1 MSSKIENYTRLEQ
14 ELARIT
20 HVCNIGMLA
29 HWDAATG
36 LPNGSVASRN
46 EEMATFSAVLHEMST
61 SAKIGQLIESSQGEV
76 DYLDEWQKSNLAL
89 TKKSYDR
96 QTRISSDIQH
106 EFSLASS
113 ASEFAWR
120 QARANND
127 FKSLIPY
134 LDRVFNAARKI
145 ADLQS
150 HKLKKSSLDVLIDSF
165 DPGRTSSEISDVFNV
180 LKAEL
185 PGLTEKIIQKQKGE
199 KLIPLSKPIDEAVQR
214 AIGLRVMDKMG
225 FNMDR
230 GRLDKS
236 VHPFCIGSNDDVRL
250 TTRYNENN
258 FLSSLFGVIHETGH
272 GLYQQNLPAKY
283 RNQPVGGPLG
293 MAFHES
299 QSLIM
304 EMQAGTCQQFTQ
316 FLAKLLKDDFAFS
329 GPEYSEEN
337 LYKLVTRVKPS
348 FIRVDADE
356 VTYPLHVIL
365 RFEIEKAIVE
375 DNMQAAELPE
385 LWNSKMQQYL
395 GISPKTD
402 SDGCMQDIHWP
413 SGWLGYFPS
422 YTNGAI
428 IASMLMRAAKSKYS
442 EIDSQL
448 GSGSFQ
454 SLNKYL
460 NDNLRQYGS
469 SKDSA
474 DLLKT
479 STGYD
484 SVQPSV
490 FIEYLKDKYLSQ
502 DSF

>member
-1 MSSKIENYTRLEQ
+1 MPSKIENYQRLEQ

-20 HVCNIGMLA
+20 HIRNIGMLA

-36 LPNGSVASRN
+36 LPKGSVRSRN
-46 EEMATFSAVLHEMST
+46 EEIATFSAVVHEMST
-61 SAKIGQLIESSQGEV
+61 SEKIGQLIEASQGEF

-96 QTRISSDIQH
+96 ETAISSDVQH
-106 EFSLASS
+106 EFSIASS

-120 QARANND
+120 EARANND

-134 LDRVFNAARKI
+134 LDRVFNVVRKI
-145 ADLQS
+145 AELQS
-150 HKLKKSSLDVLIDSF
+150 QKLKKSSMDVLIDSF
-165 DPGRTSSEISDVFNV
+165 DPGRTSLEISDIFNV
-180 LKAEL
+180 LKAQL
-185 PGLTEKIIQKQKGE
+185 PELTEKIIQKQKGE
-199 KLIPLSKPIDEAVQR
+199 KVIPLSKPIEETTQKL
-214 AIGLRVMDKMG
+214 IGLKIMEMMG
-225 FNMDR
+225 FKMDR

-250 TTRYNENN
+250 TTRYDENN
-258 FLSSLFGVIHETGH
+258 FISSLFGVIHETGH

-304 EMQAGTCQQFTQ
+304 EMQAGTSREFTQ
-316 FLAKLLKDDFAFS
+316 FLAKLLRDHFKFA

-356 VTYPLHVIL
+356 VTYPMHIIL
-365 RFEIEKAIVE
+365 RFEIEKAILE
-375 DNMQAAELPE
+375 DNLKAQDLPV

-395 GISPKTD
+395 GIIPNTNSE
-402 SDGCMQDIHWP
+402 GCMQDIHWP

-428 IASMLMRAAKSKYS
+428 IASMLMRSAKDEYS
-442 EIDSQL
+442 EI
-448 GSGSFQ
+448 GSELDKGNFQ

-469 SKDSA
+469 SKSSA
-474 DLLKT
+474 DLLKA

-484 SVQPSV
+484 SVQPGI
-490 FIEYLKDKYLSQ
+490 FIDYLQDKYL
-502 DSF
+502 

>member
-1 MSSKIENYTRLEQ
+1 MPSKIENYQRLEQ
-14 ELARIT
+14 ELSRIT
-20 HVCNIGMLA
+20 HIRNIGMLA

-36 LPNGSVASRN
+36 LPKESVASRN
-46 EEMATFSAVLHEMST
+46 EEIATFSTVVHEMST
-61 SAKIGQLIESSQGEV
+61 SKKVGQLIEASQGEV
-76 DYLDEWQKSNLAL
+76 DYLDEWQKSNLTL

-96 QTRISSDIQH
+96 ETAISSDIQH
-106 EFSLASS
+106 EFSIASS

-127 FKSLIPY
+127 FKSLIPH
-134 LDRVFNAARKI
+134 LDRVFNVVRKI

-150 HKLKKSSLDVLIDSF
+150 QKLKKSSMDVLIDSF
-165 DPGRTSSEISDVFNV
+165 DPGRTSLEIGNVFNV
-180 LKAEL
+180 LKAQL
-185 PGLTEKIIQKQKGE
+185 PELTEKIIQKQKGE
-199 KLIPLSKPIDEAVQR
+199 KIIPLSKPINEETQKL
-214 AIGLRVMDKMG
+214 IGLKIMEVME

-250 TTRYNENN
+250 TTRYDENN
-258 FLSSLFGVIHETGH
+258 FISSLFGVIHETGH
-272 GLYQQNLPAKY
+272 GLYQQNLPAQY

-304 EMQAGTCQQFTQ
+304 EMQAGTSREFTQ
-316 FLAKLLKDDFAFS
+316 FLAKLLRDHFTFS

-337 LYKLVTRVKPS
+337 LYKLVTKVKPS

-356 VTYPLHVIL
+356 VTYPMHIIL
-365 RFEIEKAIVE
+365 RFEIEKAILE
-375 DNMQAAELPE
+375 DNLKAQDLPG

-395 GISPKTD
+395 GIIPNANSE
-402 SDGCMQDIHWP
+402 GCMQDIHWP

-428 IASMLMRAAKSKYS
+428 IASMLMRSAKDEYS
-442 EIDSQL
+442 EI
-448 GSGSFQ
+448 GSELDKGNFQ

-469 SKDSA
+469 SKSSA
-474 DLLKT
+474 DLLKA

-484 SVQPSV
+484 SVQPGI
-490 FIEYLKDKYLSQ
+490 FIDYLQDKYL
-502 DSF
+502 

>member
-1 MSSKIENYTRLEQ
+1 MPSKIENYQRLEQ
-14 ELARIT
+14 ELSRIT
-20 HVCNIGMLA
+20 HIRNIGMLA

-36 LPNGSVASRN
+36 LPKESVASRN
-46 EEMATFSAVLHEMST
+46 EEIATFSTVVHEMST
-61 SAKIGQLIESSQGEV
+61 SEKIGQLIEASQGEV
-76 DYLDEWQKSNLAL
+76 DYLDEWQKSNLTL

-96 QTRISSDIQH
+96 ETAISSDIQH
-106 EFSLASS
+106 EFSIASS

-127 FKSLIPY
+127 FKSLIPH
-134 LDRVFNAARKI
+134 LDRVFNVVRKI

-150 HKLKKSSLDVLIDSF
+150 QKLKKSSMDVLIDSF
-165 DPGRTSSEISDVFNV
+165 DPGRTSLEIGNVFNV
-180 LKAEL
+180 LKAQL
-185 PGLTEKIIQKQKGE
+185 PELTEKIIQKQKGE
-199 KLIPLSKPIDEAVQR
+199 KIIPLSKPINEETQKL
-214 AIGLRVMDKMG
+214 IGLKIMEVME

-250 TTRYNENN
+250 TTRYDENN
-258 FLSSLFGVIHETGH
+258 FISSLFGVIHETGH
-272 GLYQQNLPAKY
+272 GLYQQNLPAQY

-304 EMQAGTCQQFTQ
+304 EMQAGTSREFTQ
-316 FLAKLLKDDFAFS
+316 FLAKLLRDHFTFS

-337 LYKLVTRVKPS
+337 LYKLVTKVKPS

-356 VTYPLHVIL
+356 VTYPMHIIL
-365 RFEIEKAIVE
+365 RFEIEKAILE
-375 DNMQAAELPE
+375 DNLKAQDLPG

-395 GISPKTD
+395 GIIPNANSE
-402 SDGCMQDIHWP
+402 GCMQDIHWP

-428 IASMLMRAAKSKYS
+428 IASMLMRSAKDEYS
-442 EIDSQL
+442 EI
-448 GSGSFQ
+448 GSELDKGNFQ

-469 SKDSA
+469 SKSSA
-474 DLLKT
+474 DLLKA

-484 SVQPSV
+484 SVQPGI
-490 FIEYLKDKYLSQ
+490 FIDYLQGKYL
-502 DSF
+502 

>member
-1 MSSKIENYTRLEQ
+1 MSSKIKNYQQLEQ
-14 ELARIT
+14 ELAKIT
-20 HVCNIGMLA
+20 HVRNIGMLA

-36 LPNGSVASRN
+36 LPKESVASRN
-46 EEMATFSAVLHEMST
+46 EEMATFSAVVHEMTT
-61 SAKIGQLIESSQGEV
+61 SEKIGQLIDDSQGEV
-76 DYLDEWQKSNLAL
+76 DYLDEWQKSNLVL

-96 QTRISSDIQH
+96 QTCISSDIQH
-106 EFSLASS
+106 EFSIASGE
-113 ASEFAWR
+113 SEFAWR
-120 QARANND
+120 TARANND

-134 LDRVFNAARKI
+134 LDRVFNAVRKI

-150 HKLKKSSLDVLIDSF
+150 QKLGKSAMDVLIDSF
-165 DPGRTSSEISDVFNV
+165 DPGRTSSEISAVFNI

-185 PGLTEKIIQKQKGE
+185 PGITEKIIQKQKGE
-199 KLIPLSKPIDEAVQR
+199 KLIALSKPIDEELQR
-214 AIGLRVMDKMG
+214 AIGLRVMEKMG
-225 FNMDR
+225 FNMNR

-250 TTRYNENN
+250 TTRYDENN
-258 FLSSLFGVIHETGH
+258 FISSLFGVIHETGH
-272 GLYQQNLPAKY
+272 GLYQQNLPSSH

-304 EMQAGTCQQFTQ
+304 EMQTATSIQFTQ

-329 GPEYSEEN
+329 GAEYSEEN

-356 VTYPLHVIL
+356 VTYPLHIIL
-365 RFEIEKAIVE
+365 RFEIEKAILE
-375 DNMQAAELPE
+375 DGLKAEELPE

-395 GISPKTD
+395 GIVPKTD

-428 IASMLMRAAKSKYS
+428 IASMLMRAARGKYP
-442 EIDSQL
+442 EISL
-448 GSGSFQ
+448 ELNKGSFQ

-460 NDNLRQYGS
+460 NENLRQYGS
-469 SKDSA
+469 SKSSA

-484 SVQPSV
+484 SVQPSMFV
-490 FIEYLKDKYLSQ
+490 DYLKDKYLC
-502 DSF
+502 

>member
-1 MSSKIENYTRLEQ
+1 MPSKIENYQRLEQ
-14 ELARIT
+14 ELSRIT
-20 HVCNIGMLA
+20 HIRNIGMLA

-36 LPNGSVASRN
+36 LPKESVASRN
-46 EEMATFSAVLHEMST
+46 EEIATFSTVVHEMST
-61 SAKIGQLIESSQGEV
+61 SEKIGQLIEASQGEV

-96 QTRISSDIQH
+96 ETAISSDIQH
-106 EFSLASS
+106 EFSIASS

-134 LDRVFNAARKI
+134 LDRVFNVVRKI

-150 HKLKKSSLDVLIDSF
+150 QKLKKSSMDMLIDSF
-165 DPGRTSSEISDVFNV
+165 DPGRTSIEIGNVFNV
-180 LKAEL
+180 LKAQL
-185 PGLTEKIIQKQKGE
+185 PELTEKIIQKQKGE
-199 KLIPLSKPIDEAVQR
+199 KIIPLSKPIDEATQKL
-214 AIGLRVMDKMG
+214 IGLKIMEVMG

-250 TTRYNENN
+250 TTRYDENN
-258 FLSSLFGVIHETGH
+258 FISSLFGVIHETGH
-272 GLYQQNLPAKY
+272 GLYQQNLPAQY

-304 EMQAGTCQQFTQ
+304 EMQAGTSREFTQ
-316 FLAKLLKDDFAFS
+316 FLAKLLRDHFTFS

-356 VTYPLHVIL
+356 VTYPMHIIL
-365 RFEIEKAIVE
+365 RFEIEKAILE
-375 DNMQAAELPE
+375 DNLKAQDLPV

-395 GISPKTD
+395 GIIPNTNSE
-402 SDGCMQDIHWP
+402 GCMQDIHWP

-428 IASMLMRAAKSKYS
+428 IASMLMRSAKDEYS
-442 EIDSQL
+442 EI
-448 GSGSFQ
+448 GSELDKGNFQ

-469 SKDSA
+469 SKSSA
-474 DLLKT
+474 DLLKA

-484 SVQPSV
+484 SVQPGI
-490 FIEYLKDKYLSQ
+490 FIDYLQDKYL
-502 DSF
+502 

>member
-1 MSSKIENYTRLEQ
+1 MSSKIENYRLLEQ
-14 ELARIT
+14 EQLRIT
-20 HVCNIGMLA
+20 HLNNIGMIA

-36 LPNGSVASRN
+36 LPKGSVASRN

-61 SAKIGQLIESSQGEV
+61 SSKIGELIKAASGEAE
-76 DYLDEWQKSNLAL
+76 YLDEWQKSNLAL
-89 TKKSYDR
+89 IKKSYDR
-96 QTRISSDIQH
+96 EICINSEIQY
-106 EFSLASS
+106 EFSIASS
-113 ASEFAWR
+113 QSEFAWR
-120 QARANND
+120 KARSNND
-127 FKSLIPY
+127 FKSLIPH
-134 LDRVFNAARKI
+134 LDRVFNVVRKI
-145 ADLQS
+145 ADIQS
-150 HKLKKSSLDVLIDSF
+150 QKLNKKPMDVLIDSF
-165 DPGRTSSEISDVFNV
+165 DPGRSSSEIEGVFNI

-185 PGLTEKIIQKQKGE
+185 PSLIEKITSKQKGE
-199 KLIPLSKPIDEAVQR
+199 KLIELSKPVDEATQR
-214 AIGLRVMDKMG
+214 AIGLKVMEKMG
-225 FNMDR
+225 FDIDR

-250 TTRYNENN
+250 TTRYDENN
-258 FLSSLFGVIHETGH
+258 FISSLFGVIHETGH
-272 GLYQQNLPAKY
+272 GLYQQNLPVKY
-283 RNQPVGGPLG
+283 RNQPVGGALG

-304 EMQAGTCQQFTQ
+304 EMQAGTSKQFMG
-316 FLAKLLKDDFAFS
+316 FLAKLLKDEFNFF
-329 GPEYSEEN
+329 GVEYSAEN

-365 RFEIEKAIVE
+365 RFEIEKAIIE
-375 DNMQAAELPE
+375 DNMKAEELPA
-385 LWNSKMQQYL
+385 LWNSKVQQYL
-395 GISPKTD
+395 GILPKTD

-413 SGWLGYFPS
+413 SGLLGYFSS

-428 IASMLMRAAKSKYS
+428 IASMLMSSAKNKYS

-448 GSGSFQ
+448 SNGNFQ

-469 SKDSA
+469 SKNTA

-484 SVQPSV
+484 SVQPNI
-490 FIEYLKDKYLSQ
+490 FIDYLKDKYL
-502 DSF
+502 

>member
-1 MSSKIENYTRLEQ
+1 MPSKIENYQRLEQ
-14 ELARIT
+14 ELSRIT
-20 HVCNIGMLA
+20 HIRNIGMLA

-36 LPNGSVASRN
+36 LPKESVASRN
-46 EEMATFSAVLHEMST
+46 EEIATFSTVVHEMST
-61 SAKIGQLIESSQGEV
+61 SEKVGQLIEASQGEV
-76 DYLDEWQKSNLAL
+76 DYLDEWQKSNLTL

-96 QTRISSDIQH
+96 ETAISSDIQH
-106 EFSLASS
+106 EFSIASS

-127 FKSLIPY
+127 FKSLIPH
-134 LDRVFNAARKI
+134 LDRVFNVVRKI

-150 HKLKKSSLDVLIDSF
+150 QKLKKSSMDVLIDSF
-165 DPGRTSSEISDVFNV
+165 DPGRTSLEIGNVFNV
-180 LKAEL
+180 LKAQL
-185 PGLTEKIIQKQKGE
+185 PELTEKIIQKQKGE
-199 KLIPLSKPIDEAVQR
+199 KIIPLSKPINEETQKL
-214 AIGLRVMDKMG
+214 IGLKIMEVME

-250 TTRYNENN
+250 TTRYDENN
-258 FLSSLFGVIHETGH
+258 FISSLFGVIHETGH
-272 GLYQQNLPAKY
+272 GLYQQNLPAQY

-304 EMQAGTCQQFTQ
+304 EMQAGTSREFTQ
-316 FLAKLLKDDFAFS
+316 FLAKLLRDHFTFS

-337 LYKLVTRVKPS
+337 LYKLVTKVKPS

-356 VTYPLHVIL
+356 VTYPMHIIL
-365 RFEIEKAIVE
+365 RFEIEKAILE
-375 DNMQAAELPE
+375 DNLKAQDLPG

-395 GISPKTD
+395 GIIPNANSE
-402 SDGCMQDIHWP
+402 GCMQDIHWP

-428 IASMLMRAAKSKYS
+428 IASMLMRSAKDEYS
-442 EIDSQL
+442 EI
-448 GSGSFQ
+448 GSELDKGNFQ

-469 SKDSA
+469 SKSSA
-474 DLLKT
+474 DLLKA

-484 SVQPSV
+484 SVQPGI
-490 FIEYLKDKYLSQ
+490 FIDYLQDKYL
-502 DSF
+502 

>member
-1 MSSKIENYTRLEQ
+1 MASKTENYQRLEQ
-14 ELARIT
+14 ELAKIT
-20 HVCNIGMLA
+20 HMRNIGMLA

-36 LPNGSVASRN
+36 LPKESVASRN
-46 EEMATFSAVLHEMST
+46 EEIATFSAVIHEMST
-61 SAKIGQLIESSQGEV
+61 SGKIGQLIDASQGEV

-89 TKKSYDR
+89 TKKSYDS
-96 QTRISSDIQH
+96 QICISSDIQH

-127 FKSLIPY
+127 FKLLIPY
-134 LDRVFNAARKI
+134 LDRVFNAVRKI

-150 HKLKKSSLDVLIDSF
+150 QKLKKSSMDVLIDSF

-180 LKAEL
+180 LKTQL
-185 PGLTEKIIQKQKGE
+185 PALTEKIIQKQKGE
-199 KLIPLSKPIDEAVQR
+199 KVIALSKPIDEASQR
-214 AIGLRVMDKMG
+214 AIGLKIMETMG

-250 TTRYNENN
+250 TTRYDENN
-258 FLSSLFGVIHETGH
+258 FISSLFGVIHETGH

-356 VTYPLHVIL
+356 VTYPLHIIL
-365 RFEIEKAIVE
+365 RFEIEKTILE
-375 DNMQAAELPE
+375 DNMKAAELPE

-395 GISPKTD
+395 GIVPKTD
-402 SDGCMQDIHWP
+402 SEGCMQDIHWP

-428 IASMLMRAAKSKYS
+428 IANMLMRAAKGKYS
-442 EIDSQL
+442 EIDSEL
-448 GSGSFQ
+448 NKGSFQ

-469 SKDSA
+469 SKLSA
-474 DLLKT
+474 DLLKA
-479 STGYD
+479 STGHD
-484 SVQPSV
+484 SVQPNM
-490 FIEYLKDKYLSQ
+490 FIDYLQDKYL
-502 DSF
+502 

>member
-1 MSSKIENYTRLEQ
+1 MPSKIENYQRLEQ
-14 ELARIT
+14 ELSRIT
-20 HVCNIGMLA
+20 HIRNIGMLA

-36 LPNGSVASRN
+36 LPKESVASRN
-46 EEMATFSAVLHEMST
+46 EEIATFSTVVHEMST
-61 SAKIGQLIESSQGEV
+61 SKKVGQLIEASQGEV
-76 DYLDEWQKSNLAL
+76 DYLDEWQKSNLTL

-96 QTRISSDIQH
+96 ETAISSDIQH
-106 EFSLASS
+106 EFSIASS

-127 FKSLIPY
+127 FKSLIPH
-134 LDRVFNAARKI
+134 LDRVFNVVRKI

-150 HKLKKSSLDVLIDSF
+150 QKLKKSSMDVLIDSF
-165 DPGRTSSEISDVFNV
+165 DPGRTSLEIGNVFNV
-180 LKAEL
+180 LKAQL
-185 PGLTEKIIQKQKGE
+185 PELTEKIIQKQKGE
-199 KLIPLSKPIDEAVQR
+199 KIIPLSKPINEETQKL
-214 AIGLRVMDKMG
+214 IGLKIMEVME

-250 TTRYNENN
+250 TTRYDENN
-258 FLSSLFGVIHETGH
+258 FISSLFGVIHETGH
-272 GLYQQNLPAKY
+272 GLYQQNLPAQY

-304 EMQAGTCQQFTQ
+304 EMQAGTSREFTQ
-316 FLAKLLKDDFAFS
+316 FLAKLLRDHFTFS

-337 LYKLVTRVKPS
+337 LYKLVTKVKPS

-356 VTYPLHVIL
+356 VTYPMHIIL
-365 RFEIEKAIVE
+365 RFEIEKAILE
-375 DNMQAAELPE
+375 DNLKAQDLPG

-395 GISPKTD
+395 GIIPNANSE
-402 SDGCMQDIHWP
+402 GCMQDIHWP

-428 IASMLMRAAKSKYS
+428 IASMLMRSAKDEYS
-442 EIDSQL
+442 EI
-448 GSGSFQ
+448 GSELDKGNFQ

-469 SKDSA
+469 SKSSP
-474 DLLKT
+474 DLLKV

-484 SVQPSV
+484 SVQPGI
-490 FIEYLKDKYLSQ
+490 FIDYLQDKYL
-502 DSF
+502 

>member
-1 MSSKIENYTRLEQ
+1 
-14 ELARIT
+14 
-20 HVCNIGMLA
+20 
-29 HWDAATG
+29 
-36 LPNGSVASRN
+36 
-46 EEMATFSAVLHEMST
+46 MST
-61 SAKIGQLIESSQGEV
+61 SKKVGQLIEASQGEV
-76 DYLDEWQKSNLAL
+76 DYLDEWQKSNLTL

-96 QTRISSDIQH
+96 ETAISSDIQH
-106 EFSLASS
+106 EFSIASS

-127 FKSLIPY
+127 FKSLIPH
-134 LDRVFNAARKI
+134 LDRVFNVVRKI

-150 HKLKKSSLDVLIDSF
+150 QKLKKSSMDVLIDSF
-165 DPGRTSSEISDVFNV
+165 DPGRTSLEIGNVFNV
-180 LKAEL
+180 LKAQL
-185 PGLTEKIIQKQKGE
+185 PELTEKIIQKQKGE
-199 KLIPLSKPIDEAVQR
+199 KIIPLSKPINEETQKL
-214 AIGLRVMDKMG
+214 IGLKIMEVME

-250 TTRYNENN
+250 TTRYDENN
-258 FLSSLFGVIHETGH
+258 FISSLFGVIHETGH
-272 GLYQQNLPAKY
+272 GLYQQNLPAQY

-304 EMQAGTCQQFTQ
+304 EMQAGTSREFTQ
-316 FLAKLLKDDFAFS
+316 FLAKLLRDHFTFS

-337 LYKLVTRVKPS
+337 LYKLVTKVKPS

-356 VTYPLHVIL
+356 VTYPMHIIL
-365 RFEIEKAIVE
+365 RFEIEKAILE
-375 DNMQAAELPE
+375 DNLKAQDLPG

-395 GISPKTD
+395 GIIPNANSE
-402 SDGCMQDIHWP
+402 GCMQDIHWP

-428 IASMLMRAAKSKYS
+428 IASMLMRSAKDEYS
-442 EIDSQL
+442 EI
-448 GSGSFQ
+448 GSELDKGNFQ

-469 SKDSA
+469 SKSSA
-474 DLLKT
+474 DLLKA

-484 SVQPSV
+484 SVQPGI
-490 FIEYLKDKYLSQ
+490 FIDYLQGKYL
-502 DSF
+502 

>member
-1 MSSKIENYTRLEQ
+1 MASKTENYQRLEQ
-14 ELARIT
+14 ELAKIT
-20 HVCNIGMLA
+20 HMRNIGMLA

-36 LPNGSVASRN
+36 LPKESVASRS
-46 EEMATFSAVLHEMST
+46 EEIATFSAVIHEMST
-61 SAKIGQLIESSQGEV
+61 SGKIGQLIDASQGEV

-89 TKKSYDR
+89 TKKSYDS
-96 QTRISSDIQH
+96 QICISSDIQH

-127 FKSLIPY
+127 FKLLIPY
-134 LDRVFNAARKI
+134 LDRVFNAVRKI

-150 HKLKKSSLDVLIDSF
+150 QKLKKSSMDVLIDSF

-180 LKAEL
+180 LKAQL

-199 KLIPLSKPIDEAVQR
+199 KVIALSKPIDEASQR
-214 AIGLRVMDKMG
+214 AIGLKIMETMG

-250 TTRYNENN
+250 TTRYDENN
-258 FLSSLFGVIHETGH
+258 FISSLFGVIHETGH
-272 GLYQQNLPAKY
+272 GLYQQNLPAQY

-304 EMQAGTCQQFTQ
+304 EMQAGTSREFTQ
-316 FLAKLLKDDFAFS
+316 FLAKLLRDHFTFS

-356 VTYPLHVIL
+356 VTYPMHIIL
-365 RFEIEKAIVE
+365 RFEIEKAILE
-375 DNMQAAELPE
+375 DNLKAQDLPV

-395 GISPKTD
+395 GIIPNTNSE
-402 SDGCMQDIHWP
+402 GCMQDIHWP

-428 IASMLMRAAKSKYS
+428 IASMLMRSAKDEYS
-442 EIDSQL
+442 EI
-448 GSGSFQ
+448 GSELDKGNFQ

-469 SKDSA
+469 SKSSA
-474 DLLKT
+474 DLLKA

-484 SVQPSV
+484 SVQPGI
-490 FIEYLKDKYLSQ
+490 FIDYLQDKYL
-502 DSF
+502 

>member
-1 MSSKIENYTRLEQ
+1 MENYQRLEQ
-14 ELARIT
+14 ELSRIT
-20 HVCNIGMLA
+20 HIRNIGMLA

-36 LPNGSVASRN
+36 LPKESVASRN
-46 EEMATFSAVLHEMST
+46 EEIATFSTVVHEMST
-61 SAKIGQLIESSQGEV
+61 SEKVGQLIEASQGEV
-76 DYLDEWQKSNLAL
+76 DYLDEWQKSNLTL

-96 QTRISSDIQH
+96 ETAISSDIQH
-106 EFSLASS
+106 EFSIASS

-127 FKSLIPY
+127 FKSLIPH
-134 LDRVFNAARKI
+134 LDRVFNVVRKI

-150 HKLKKSSLDVLIDSF
+150 QKLKKSSMDVLIDSF
-165 DPGRTSSEISDVFNV
+165 DPGRTSLEIGNVFNV
-180 LKAEL
+180 LKAQL
-185 PGLTEKIIQKQKGE
+185 PELTEKIIQKQKGE
-199 KLIPLSKPIDEAVQR
+199 KIIPLSKPINEETQKL
-214 AIGLRVMDKMG
+214 IGLKIMEVME

-250 TTRYNENN
+250 TTRYDENN
-258 FLSSLFGVIHETGH
+258 FISSLFGVIHETGH
-272 GLYQQNLPAKY
+272 GLYQQNLPAQY

-304 EMQAGTCQQFTQ
+304 EMQAGTSREFTQ
-316 FLAKLLKDDFAFS
+316 FLAKLLRDHFTFS

-337 LYKLVTRVKPS
+337 LYKLVTKVKPS

-356 VTYPLHVIL
+356 VTYPMHIIL
-365 RFEIEKAIVE
+365 RFEIEKAILE
-375 DNMQAAELPE
+375 DNLKAQDLPG

-395 GISPKTD
+395 GIIPNANSE
-402 SDGCMQDIHWP
+402 GCMQDIHWP

-428 IASMLMRAAKSKYS
+428 IASMLMRSAKDEYS
-442 EIDSQL
+442 EI
-448 GSGSFQ
+448 GSELDKGNFQ

-469 SKDSA
+469 SKSSA
-474 DLLKT
+474 DLLKA

-484 SVQPSV
+484 SVQPGI
-490 FIEYLKDKYLSQ
+490 FIDYLQDKYL
-502 DSF
+502 